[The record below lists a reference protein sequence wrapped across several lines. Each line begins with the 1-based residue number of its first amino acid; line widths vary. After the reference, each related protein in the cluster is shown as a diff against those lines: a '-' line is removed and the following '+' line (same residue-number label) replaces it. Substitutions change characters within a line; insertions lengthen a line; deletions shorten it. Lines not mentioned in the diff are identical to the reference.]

1 MTRRIPIVSFNDE
14 YSLNRPQIYK
24 SLVEGVIEAMENDS
38 DTIQICEVKNQ
49 NMYITVEKTKWKDSL
64 DSVLQFYTDIEEYE
78 ECSKI
83 KDLIDKL

>member
-38 DTIQICEVKNQ
+38 DTIQIC
-49 NMYITVEKTKWKDSL
+49 
-64 DSVLQFYTDIEEYE
+64 
-78 ECSKI
+78 
-83 KDLIDKL
+83 